1 GYTFVSDDSAGSF
14 NPNNG
19 RWNIGNIAA
28 GAQLELNV
36 VVQVNPSGD
45 YNNIAEVIAAILF
58 DLDST
63 PNNNVI
69 LEDDQDE
76 QATNPRHVTDISVTK
91 TADNMS
97 PDAGSEIVFTIV
109 VANDGPNDATGLI
122 IEDQLPSGYN
132 FVSATTTSG
141 VYDEIAGSW
150 DLPNLANGAS
160 ETLEVRAVVLSSGSY
175 VNTAELIALDTYD
188 PDSTPNNNLGSED
201 DQSTVIPVPQ
211 GLSDLSL
218 SKMVDNVSP
227 NVGDV
232 VRFVISVTNNGP
244 TNASGVMVTDLLP
257 QGFSYQSHFSTAGV
271 YNPNSGVWNI
281 NRTILNQD
289 TESLEVL
296 VIVNA
301 PTGTEGE
308 YVNQAYITASN
319 FMDPDSNP
327 SVGPDEDD
335 FLDGIVDDD
344 EASASV
350 IPQTTD
356 ISITKTVNNMSP
368 SMGNEVV
375 FTITA
380 TNQGNLPATIIGI
393 EDQLPSGY
401 EFVSS
406 VASIGTYDN
415 SGIWE
420 ITILQPDEIATLDIT
435 VKVLDVEDYL
445 NRASLAYV
453 DQWDT
458 DESNNMAEAY
468 VVPTC
473 LVVYNEFSP
482 NGDGVNDYFKIDCI
496 TQYPNNSLQ
505 VYNRWGNI
513 VFETRSYKNDWD
525 GTPNGRA
532 IVQKEDQLPVGTYY
546 YILDL
551 GDGSEPRTDWLY
563 INR

>member
-1 GYTFVSDDSAGSF
+1 M
-14 NPNNG
+14 
-19 RWNIGNIAA
+19 
-28 GAQLELNV
+28 V
-36 VVQVNPSGD
+36 VV
-45 YNNIAEVIAAILF
+45 VIVAILMGAVTLSF
-58 DLDST
+58 PRTGDDLLKEQADRFT
-63 PNNNVI
+63 A
-69 LEDDQDE
+69 LLGLAQDE
-76 QATNPRHVTDISVTK
+76 AILQSRDLAIAFGDERYLFFQREEGNWRVYS
-91 TADNMS
+91 
-97 PDAGSEIVFTIV
+97 
-109 VANDGPNDATGLI
+109 DGPFVPRELI
-122 IEDQLPSGYN
+122 GGARPELLLEG
-132 FVSATTTSG
+132 VSVKLKKKG
-141 VYDEIAGSW
+141 K
-150 DLPNLANGAS
+150 
-160 ETLEVRAVVLSSGSY
+160 ETPQVLVLSSGEY
-175 VNTAELIALDTYD
+175 KNTAELIALDTYD

-201 DQSTVIPVPQ
+201 DQATVTPVPQ
-211 GLSDLSL
+211 GLSDLSI
-218 SKMVDNVSP
+218 SKTVDNTSP

-232 VRFVISVTNNGP
+232 VRFVVSVTNHGP

-257 QGFSYQSHFSTAGV
+257 QGYNYQSHTSTAGV
-271 YNPNSGVWNI
+271 YNPNSGIWNI
-281 NRTILNQD
+281 NRTILDQD

-296 VIVNA
+296 AIVNA
-301 PTGTEGE
+301 PTGVEEE
-308 YVNQAYITASN
+308 YVNHAYITASN
-319 FMDPDSNP
+319 FMDPDSDP
-327 SVGPDEDD
+327 SIGMEADD
-335 FLDGIVDDD
+335 LSDGIADDD
-344 EASASV
+344 EANAFV
-350 IPQTTD
+350 TPQTTD
-356 ISITKTVNNMSP
+356 IAITKMVDNMSP